1 MKKFAFL
8 LLLNFITVLSFVTAQ
23 NLLSYTVKSG
33 DTLYAIASSYATSV
47 NEVRRLNG
55 LTGDF
60 LEVGQVLNVPGQVS
74 QVSAPATPQRSG
86 VIQHTVGLG
95 HTLGNLG
102 QMYGVSEATL
112 RASNPGLEGYTLE
125 SPLAEGLV
133 LQIPPS
139 EGSVLLIASGQTFL
153 AIALEHGMTVSELA
167 KANGVKKLQVG
178 QYVFIPAGHQKEAQ
192 DAISQTNV
200 SQNGATQNGAAQDS
214 SNQDSVQMVSQQ
226 DFRALHLQTQKMVIA
241 RAASL
246 LAVHQPVVASVQ
258 TFIWPIQGR
267 LTSMYGRRNV
277 SVGGNTF
284 HGGVDVAAPVG
295 TPIGASKAGTV
306 VKAGWGG
313 AYGYVV
319 YVDHGDGSQTRYGH
333 MSQIN
338 VTAGSFV
345 NQRDVL
351 GLVGSTGASTGPH
364 LHFEIRFDGRSV
376 DPLGYLAVR

>member
-1 MKKFAFL
+1 MKRLTFL
-8 LLLNFITVLSFVTAQ
+8 LLLNFVIVFNFITAQ
-23 NLLSYTVKSG
+23 NSLSYTVKAG

-47 NEVRRLNG
+47 SEIRRLNG
-55 LTGDF
+55 LSGDF
-60 LEVGQVLNVPGQVS
+60 LEVGQVLNVPGQGS
-74 QVSAPATPQRSG
+74 QSAQGSSPATPQRSG
-86 VIQHTVGLG
+86 VIQHTVGVG

-125 SPLAEGLV
+125 SSLAQGLV
-133 LQIPPS
+133 LQIPPA
-139 EGSVLLIASGQTFL
+139 EGSVLLIAPGQTFL

-167 KANGVKKLQVG
+167 KANGVKKLQAG
-178 QYVFIPAGHQKEAQ
+178 QYVFIPTGHQKEA
-192 DAISQTNV
+192 SV
-200 SQNGATQNGAAQDS
+200 AQDS
-214 SNQDSVQMVSQQ
+214 VAQDQDSVSQDSVQMVSKQ
-226 DFRALHLQTQKMVIA
+226 DFRTLHLQTQKTVIA

-258 TFIWPIQGR
+258 TFTWPIQGR

-284 HGGVDVAAPVG
+284 HGGVDVAAPTG
-295 TPIGASKAGTV
+295 TPIAASKAGTV

-319 YVDHGDGSQTRYGH
+319 YIDHGEGSQTRYAH

-338 VTAGSFV
+338 VTAG
-345 NQRDVL
+345 RL
-351 GLVGSTGASTGPH
+351 C
-364 LHFEIRFDGRSV
+364 
-376 DPLGYLAVR
+376 